1 MTSDIVVLR
10 RESITNT
17 SVDQN
22 DLLTAFIILPYTYIC
37 GSFHHSSKIFL
48 ATVSR
53 NHYRKPQVDTIQRSM
68 AYGNPSPKGY
78 ISPTTPIFTFQGTS
92 AKEGKGRLKS
102 HNIMDTV
109 PCLPFLEVAA

>member
-48 ATVSR
+48 ATVNTE

-68 AYGNPSPKGY
+68 VYGNLSPKGY
-78 ISPTTPIFTFQGTS
+78 ISPTTPIFMFQGTS
-92 AKEGKGRLKS
+92 AKRGKEDLRAIISWILFHVYLS
-102 HNIMDTV
+102 
-109 PCLPFLEVAA
+109 